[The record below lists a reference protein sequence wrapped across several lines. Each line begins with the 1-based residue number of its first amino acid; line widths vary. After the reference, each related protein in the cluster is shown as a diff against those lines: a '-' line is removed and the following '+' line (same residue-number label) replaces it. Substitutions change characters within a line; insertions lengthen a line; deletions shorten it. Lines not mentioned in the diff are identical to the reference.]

1 MVQQL
6 QKPITQILEPDI
18 SNLITEDD
26 TPAEEIEEILEPD
39 ISNLIT
45 EDDTPVDNFCS
56 EKQQRFLTSVLYS
69 SKPREVFLAAAN
81 VGIYH
86 NLGEPA
92 IVPDVFLSLDVET
105 PQNWWEKAHRCYLVW
120 QFGKTPEVAIEI
132 VSNKVGEEL
141 GTKLN
146 IYEKMRVSYYVVYD
160 PAKRLGDSI
169 LRIFE
174 IKGRKYFETKETWLE
189 QVELG
194 LTLWQGEFEGRNDL
208 WLRWCDKDGNIL
220 LSGDERAKKAETKAQ
235 EAETKAQEA
244 ETKAQEAE
252 IKAQEAEIKAQKLAA
267 QLRALGIEP
276 E

>member
-6 QKPITQILEPDI
+6 KKPLEQILQ
-18 SNLITEDD
+18 
-26 TPAEEIEEILEPD
+26 PD

-56 EKQQRFLTSVLYS
+56 EKQQRFLTSSLYS
-69 SKPREVFLAAAN
+69 AKPTDIFIAAAN

-86 NLGEPA
+86 NLGEPP

-120 QFGKTPEVAIEI
+120 QFGKVPEVAIEI
-132 VSNKVGEEL
+132 VSNKIGEEL
-141 GTKLN
+141 GTKLQ

-160 PAKRLGDSI
+160 PAKHLSDTV

-174 IKGRKYFETKETWLE
+174 IKGRKYFETGQRWLE

-194 LTLWQGEFEGRNDL
+194 LTLWQGEFEGRSDL
-208 WLRWCDKDGNIL
+208 WLRWCDKNSNIL
-220 LSGDERAKKAETKAQ
+220 LTGDERAK
-235 EAETKAQEA
+235 EAETKAQQA
-244 ETKAQEAE
+244 ETKAQQAE
-252 IKAQEAEIKAQKLAA
+252 TKAQQAENKAQKLVE
-267 QLRALGIEP
+267 QLRALGVEP
-276 E
+276 DV